1 MFLVVGNNGYAKFWA
16 VNKVH
21 YGVCENGECRH
32 FKVLS
37 DDRAAARQSFF
48 FLFFTSCVQIFESS
62 DEYRLTQNQSKLKT
76 F

>member
-1 MFLVVGNNGYAKFWA
+1 M
-16 VNKVH
+16 H
-21 YGVCENGECRH
+21 YGVCENGECKR
-32 FKVLS
+32 FKALS

-48 FLFFTSCVQIFESS
+48 FFFFTSCVQIFESS